1 MSGHRRILKGQP
13 LSARALGF
21 LLKLGDAQNQ
31 LQLRAVPVGRV
42 IDPASPSQWDA
53 LHVIGRRLLSE
64 SRKAV
69 RRVLTLSLV
78 YRLSGE
84 ERFLAGARREMLAAA
99 AFLTVRFQ
107 NLSRR
112 FVIEGPGALVPS
124 RAG

>member
-53 LHVIGRRLLSE
+53 LHVLGRRLLIDTVDPQS
-64 SRKAV
+64 V
-69 RRVLTLSLV
+69 RLTRGGWAI
-78 YRLSGE
+78 YR
-84 ERFLAGARREMLAAA
+84 RHR
-99 AFLTVRFQ
+99 
-107 NLSRR
+107 
-112 FVIEGPGALVPS
+112 
-124 RAG
+124 